1 MSKANKIL
9 AELESRINS
18 ISNTKVEQGFYAT
31 YQDENL
37 GGKRLLVVQV
47 RSDGPCVH
55 NAGGYKSTLNVL
67 VFGAIEFDEQANNLL
82 RELLQETRQKIFPKG
97 ERFIFNRLAS
107 AVKETE
113 PTPLQDPKEG
123 QNNAYF
129 ILPLAFD
136 YQETESL

>member
-1 MSKANKIL
+1 MSKANEIL
-9 AELESRINS
+9 TELMTRLNGVN
-18 ISNTKVEQGFYAT
+18 NTRVEQGFYAT

-37 GGKRLLVVQV
+37 DSKRLLVIQV

-67 VFGAIEFDEQANNLL
+67 VFGAIEFNEQANELL
-82 RELLQETRQKIFPKG
+82 RELLQATRQAIFPKG
-97 ERFIFNRLAS
+97 ERFIFKRLAS

-123 QNNAYF
+123 QDNAYF
-129 ILPLAFD
+129 ILPLAFE
-136 YQETESL
+136 YQETN